1 MGFNILIPD
10 IANKPKNTKDA
21 VISILTLEWPLSLRN
36 IFYKIKKQYG
46 YSSTYQ
52 SVYKAVKELCEIGV
66 LKEKDKKYEID
77 INWIK
82 QVQSFTDIVETNYYA
97 KEKIQNLSGI
107 KDSKLGEDIMI
118 LNFETIFDAEKYLYY
133 FMKTELFKNK
143 NDTVCFQ
150 MSSEWRLIF
159 YLRAE
164 YNYYKRLIKKGHK
177 FYFLC
182 SGNSFMENISKKF
195 YKSININYK
204 SIKSQGTNDFMVF
217 GDYFIQI
224 FIPEDLRSKM
234 RLYLENKD
242 ILKLLE
248 EVLQKK
254 SSIKL
259 IINRDSALS
268 KQIKSQ
274 IKSKF

>member
-10 IANKPKNTKDA
+10 IANKPSNTKDA

-52 SVYKAVKELCEIGV
+52 SVYKAVKELCEMGV
-66 LKEKDKKYEID
+66 LKEKDKRYEID

-82 QVQSFTDIVETNYYA
+82 GVQSFTDIVETNYYA

-150 MSSEWRLIF
+150 MSSEWRPIF

-182 SGNSFMENISKKF
+182 SGNSYIEDISKKF

-259 IINRDSALS
+259 IINKDSALS